1 MATWNKGV
9 SALQKRSV
17 DYYDYSLLAIIIL
30 LTGFGLIMLY
40 STSAYTAEL
49 SYQDDMY
56 FFKRQAVFSIFAIG
70 IAVGVSLID
79 YHRLWHVGGTLTI
92 VSIVLMAMVM
102 WSPLGMT
109 VNGAKRW
116 LNLGIISFQ
125 PSEVAKIAAIVYLP
139 VWIVKMGRRYRG
151 FKAILPP
158 LGVAIA
164 LALPA
169 YLWTDNLSTAV
180 IIFLIAATIIFVA
193 HPKSAGFIGAA
204 AGGAALIG
212 IAIRLI
218 AKQANSGGS
227 FRIMRILVW
236 LNPEEYIEDGG
247 YQVMQGLYA
256 IGSGGIFGKGLGNSM
271 QKLGTI
277 PEAQNDMI
285 FSIVCEELGIFG
297 AAIVIM
303 LFIYLLYRLFIIA
316 QNAPDL
322 YGALMVTGIFAHIAT
337 QVILNICVVLNLIPT
352 TGITLPFFSYGGT
365 SVMLMMME
373 FSIALSVSR
382 QIRIRQQER
391 NVWGDF
397 VHE

>member
-1 MATWNKGV
+1 M
-9 SALQKRSV
+9 QKRSV

-49 SYQDDMY
+49 TYQDDMY
-56 FFKRQAVFSIFAIG
+56 FFKRQAVFSILAIG
-70 IAVGVSLID
+70 FAVAVSLID
-79 YHRLWHVGGTLTI
+79 YHKLWHIGGALTI
-92 VSIVLMAMVM
+92 ASIVLMAMVM

-116 LNLGIISFQ
+116 LDLGVISFQ
-125 PSEVAKIAAIVYLP
+125 PSEVAKIAAIVYIP
-139 VWIVKMGRRYRG
+139 VWIVKMGRRYKG
-151 FKAILPP
+151 VKAILPP
-158 LGVAIA
+158 LGVAVA

-169 YLWTDNLSTAV
+169 YLWTDNLSTAI

-193 HPKSAGFIGAA
+193 HPKTAGFIGAILVGLGLIFLA
-204 AGGAALIG
+204 VRYIASQAG
-212 IAIRLI
+212 
-218 AKQANSGGS
+218 SGGS

-256 IGSGGIFGKGLGNSM
+256 IGSGGFFGKGLGNSM

-373 FSIALSVSR
+373 LSIALSVSR
-382 QIRIRQQER
+382 QIRVRQQER